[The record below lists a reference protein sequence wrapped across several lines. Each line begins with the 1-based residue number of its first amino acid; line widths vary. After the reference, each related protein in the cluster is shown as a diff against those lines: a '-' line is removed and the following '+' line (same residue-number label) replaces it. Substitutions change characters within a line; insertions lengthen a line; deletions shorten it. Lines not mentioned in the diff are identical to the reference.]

1 MDIKPMFN
9 AYPDSLGGKL
19 SDIVKL
25 FSDYNFSKAFSSFY
39 ILPSLFKSDLDR
51 GFCVVS
57 YDLNKELADEKDLEK
72 LRSLGIKL
80 KLDFVLNHLSATS
93 PQFLDLLEKGQT
105 SEYSDFFINWNEFWK
120 GCGPLTEEGYI
131 SPDPELIK
139 NMFFRKP
146 GLPIL
151 MVEDSQGNKTPYW
164 NTFYQK
170 VTEENGKKK
179 YLGQIDLNVNS
190 GRVWNFYCETLKKLS
205 EYGADII
212 RLDAFAYASKAKG
225 KRNFLN
231 PETWDIL
238 SRIKDET
245 KDYNLSLLPEI
256 HESYEKGI
264 YKQINQKGYPG
275 YDFFLPGL
283 LLYCIEKKDST
294 VLADWANQILNEK
307 LNLVNMLGCHDGI
320 PLLDLKGLI
329 SDDEIEELI
338 DLVVNRGGYVKNLY
352 GQKNIYYQVNA
363 TYYSALG
370 EEDSK
375 LLLARAIQL
384 FMPEKPQIWYLD
396 LFAGKND
403 IEAVKRGGEGAH
415 KEINRTNLNWTQ
427 IKEGLKK
434 TVVQEQLKLLELRNT
449 HPAFN
454 KNADIKIGSNK
465 NKFLISWKYNDHKIT
480 LFADLADYT
489 YRIEK

>member
-25 FSDYNFSKAFSSFY
+25 FKEYTFNKAFSSFY
-39 ILPSLFKSDLDR
+39 ILPSLYKSDLDR
-51 GFCVVS
+51 GFCVIS
-57 YDLNKELADEKDLEK
+57 YDLNEKLGTKEDLTN

-80 KLDFVLNHLSATS
+80 KLDFVLNHLSANS
-93 PQFLDLLEKGQT
+93 PEFLDLLEYGSNSKCK
-105 SEYSDFFINWNEFWK
+105 DFFINWNEFWEGSGK
-120 GCGPLTEEGYI
+120 LTPEGYI
-131 SPDPELIK
+131 QPDQKLIE

-151 MVEDSQGNKTPYW
+151 MVEDKNGNKTPYW

-170 VTEENGKKK
+170 TLEENGKKK
-179 YLGQIDLNVNS
+179 YLGQIDLNVTS
-190 GRVWNFYCETLKKLS
+190 PKVWDFYKNTLKKLS

-212 RLDAFAYASKAKG
+212 RLDAFAYASKIKG

-231 PETWDIL
+231 EETWDIL

-245 KDYNLSLLPEI
+245 KEYKLSLLPEI
-256 HESYEKGI
+256 HDSYEKGI
-264 YKQINQKGYPG
+264 YKQINEKGYPG

-283 LLYCIEKKDST
+283 LLYCIEKQDAT
-294 VLADWANQILNEK
+294 LIANWGQEILNTN

-329 SDDEIEELI
+329 DEEEIQWLI
-338 DLVVNRGGYVKNLY
+338 DLVVSRGGYVKNLY

-375 LLLARAIQL
+375 LLLARAVQL

-403 IEAVKRGGEGAH
+403 IEAVIRGGEGAH
-415 KEINRTNLNWTQ
+415 KEINRTNLSWEQ
-427 IKEGLKK
+427 INAGLKRNI
-434 TVVQEQLKLLELRNT
+434 VQKQLELLVLRNT
-449 HPAFN
+449 HLAFN
-454 KNADIKIGSNK
+454 ENAQVHISFEKNI
-465 NKFLISWKYNDHKIT
+465 LQISWKYNENTIS
-480 LFADLADYT
+480 LFADFKSYT
-489 YRIEK
+489 YRIDK